1 MWCNGSTNVFGAF
14 SFGSSPDITTK
25 NNNMRKGWDRIKSL
39 GNWIDSNIAEEY
51 ILILAYLLTIG
62 ISLVIEVFTNK

>member
-1 MWCNGSTNVFGAF
+1 
-14 SFGSSPDITTK
+14 
-25 NNNMRKGWDRIKSL
+25 MRKGWDRIKSL

-51 ILILAYLLTIG
+51 ILILAYLTTIG